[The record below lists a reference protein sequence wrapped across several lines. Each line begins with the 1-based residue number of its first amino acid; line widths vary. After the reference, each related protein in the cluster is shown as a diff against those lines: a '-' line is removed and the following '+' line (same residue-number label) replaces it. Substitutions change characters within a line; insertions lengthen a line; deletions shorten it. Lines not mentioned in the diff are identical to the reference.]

1 MGLTVTEDIELNN
14 GLNVESY
21 YASINTNDLTIRK
34 SSIPKTTTTTDPTI
48 GAVTSTTTTS
58 TVYTVTTT
66 STVYTVTSRLNL
78 WVSKEARDTNKQS
91 IQDRY
96 VTIEQE
102 TPITGNVYEL
112 LYAKYKEDHPNA
124 VDA

>member
-1 MGLTVTEDIELNN
+1 MLYYIKMGLTVTEEIELNN
-14 GLNVESY
+14 GLKVESY

-34 SSIPKTTTTTDPTI
+34 SAIPKTTTTTDPTT
-48 GAVTSTTTTS
+48 GAVTSTITP
-58 TVYTVTTT
+58 
-66 STVYTVTSRLNL
+66 STVYTVTSRLNV

-96 VTIEQE
+96 VGIEQE

>member
-1 MGLTVTEDIELNN
+1 MGLTVTEEIELNN
-14 GLNVESY
+14 GLKVESY

-34 SSIPKTTTTTDPTI
+34 SAIPKTTTTTDPTT
-48 GAVTSTTTTS
+48 GEVTSTTTTP
-58 TVYTVTTT
+58 TVYLA
-66 STVYTVTSRLNL
+66 TSRLNV

-91 IQDRY
+91 IQDRH
-96 VTIEQE
+96 VRIQQE

>member
-14 GLNVESY
+14 GLKVESY

-34 SSIPKTTTTTDPTI
+34 SSIPKTTTTTDPTT
-48 GAVTSTTTTS
+48 GAMTSTITPS
-58 TVYTVTTT
+58 TVY
-66 STVYTVTSRLNL
+66 SVTSRLNV

-96 VTIEQE
+96 VAIQQE